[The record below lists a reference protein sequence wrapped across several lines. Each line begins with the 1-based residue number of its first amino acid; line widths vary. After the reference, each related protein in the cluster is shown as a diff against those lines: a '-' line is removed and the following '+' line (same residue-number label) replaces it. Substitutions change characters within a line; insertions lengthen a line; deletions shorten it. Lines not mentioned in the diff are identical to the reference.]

1 MNITAADTAWLI
13 SRCQEQGMRIE
24 RPQYDPNA
32 PDAWAIKSRLKR
44 AEKRNSRFKE
54 MFAREKEHGCELISG
69 SLRGF
74 KCPDKLLSSSAAPTS
89 HIQSGG
95 DARNQSD
102 HRAAGGDY

>member
-44 AEKRNSRFKE
+44 AEKRNQ
-54 MFAREKEHGCELISG
+54 
-69 SLRGF
+69 
-74 KCPDKLLSSSAAPTS
+74 LLSSSAAPTS